1 MMRQRGSRVD
11 AGSQDSFLDIVTNI
25 VGILIILVMVIGARV
40 QSISLKPKEVNSPNL
55 ENLMMEVVR
64 LEDAVVASE
73 SELVDLDEQGRQLA
87 VTVAD
92 AGNARI
98 HLATAV
104 SATKREVEDQ
114 KQRVQKDKAKQVEMA
129 AQSQRIKDEIE
140 QCNLEA
146 EGIAHAPQTTKELLA
161 YPTPVGRTVT
171 GDELHFRLAAGRI
184 AYIPLTELFDRAKAR
199 TQRKSGGS
207 LASMEARIETVGPI
221 QDFAL
226 DYVIEVQIN
235 RSAGQVYVR
244 SREWVVKPARYDI
257 GETLDDALARQSRFR
272 AILAGVTPAT
282 TVTLWC
288 YPDSFEE
295 YRAVREELHRIGVS
309 AACRPLPEGAP
320 IGGSAEGSKSVAQ

>member
-1 MMRQRGSRVD
+1 MRQRVSRSD

-40 QSISLKPKEVNSPNL
+40 QGISIKPKKVTSPNL
-55 ENLMMEVVR
+55 EKLMMEVVR
-64 LEDAVVASE
+64 LEDAIVASE
-73 SELVDLDEQGRQLA
+73 SELVDLDEQSGQLA
-87 VTVAD
+87 GTVAD

-104 SATKREVEDQ
+104 SAARWEVEDQ
-114 KQRVQKDKAKQVEMA
+114 KQKVDKDKTERVERA
-129 AQSQRIKDEIE
+129 NQQQRIKDEIA

-146 EGIAHAPQTTKELLA
+146 EGIAHAPQSTKELLA

-184 AYIPLTELFDRAKAR
+184 SYIPLTELFDQAKAR
-199 TQRKSGGS
+199 TQRKSGSS
-207 LASMEARIETVGPI
+207 LASMESRIETVGPVL
-221 QDFAL
+221 DYAL

-244 SREWVVKPARYDI
+244 SREWVVKPSRYDI

-272 AILAGVTPAT
+272 SVLSGVTPAT

-295 YRAVREELHRIGVS
+295 YRAIREELHRLGVS

>member
-1 MMRQRGSRVD
+1 
-11 AGSQDSFLDIVTNI
+11 
-25 VGILIILVMVIGARV
+25 
-40 QSISLKPKEVNSPNL
+40 
-55 ENLMMEVVR
+55 
-64 LEDAVVASE
+64 
-73 SELVDLDEQGRQLA
+73 
-87 VTVAD
+87 
-92 AGNARI
+92 
-98 HLATAV
+98 
-104 SATKREVEDQ
+104 
-114 KQRVQKDKAKQVEMA
+114 
-129 AQSQRIKDEIE
+129 
-140 QCNLEA
+140 
-146 EGIAHAPQTTKELLA
+146 
-161 YPTPVGRTVT
+161 VGRTVT

-184 AYIPLTELFDRAKAR
+184 SYIPLTELFDRAKAR

-257 GETLDDALARQSRFR
+257 GETLDQALARQSRFR
-272 AILAGVTPAT
+272 SVLAGVTPAT

>member
-11 AGSQDSFLDIVTNI
+11 AEIEDSFLDIVTNI

-146 EGIAHAPQTTKELLA
+146 EGIAHAPQT
-161 YPTPVGRTVT
+161 RN
-171 GDELHFRLAAGRI
+171 
-184 AYIPLTELFDRAKAR
+184 
-199 TQRKSGGS
+199 S
-207 LASMEARIETVGPI
+207 LPI
-221 QDFAL
+221 QRQWAGQSQVMNYIFAL
-226 DYVIEVQIN
+226 LQGVLRTSRSQSYSIEQ
-235 RSAGQVYVR
+235 RHALS
-244 SREWVVKPARYDI
+244 VK
-257 GETLDDALARQSRFR
+257 
-272 AILAGVTPAT
+272 
-282 TVTLWC
+282 
-288 YPDSFEE
+288 
-295 YRAVREELHRIGVS
+295 
-309 AACRPLPEGAP
+309 
-320 IGGSAEGSKSVAQ
+320 VADP

>member
-1 MMRQRGSRVD
+1 MRQRVNRTD
-11 AGSQDSFLDIVTNI
+11 TGSQDSFLDIVTNI

-40 QSISLKPKEVNSPNL
+40 QSISFKPKEVSSPDL
-55 ENLMMEVVR
+55 ETLMMEVVC

-73 SELVDLDEQGRQLA
+73 SELLELDEQGGQLA

-104 SATKREVEDQ
+104 SGARRDVEDQ
-114 KQRVQKDKAKQVEMA
+114 KQKVDREKAVRVERA
-129 AQSQRIKDEIE
+129 AESQRIRDEIE

-146 EGIAHAPQTTKELLA
+146 EGIAHAPQSTKELLA

-184 AYIPLTELFDRAKAR
+184 SYIPLTELFDRAKAR

-257 GETLDDALARQSRFR
+257 GETLDQALARQSRFR
-272 AILAGVTPAT
+272 SVLAGVTPAT

-309 AACRPLPEGAP
+309 AACRSLPEGAP